1 MQYQQSLI
9 SGTEIDKKEVNQQ
22 NITVS
27 EKQKIT
33 KQKKK
38 KKYNYQG

>member
-33 KQKKK
+33 KKKKK